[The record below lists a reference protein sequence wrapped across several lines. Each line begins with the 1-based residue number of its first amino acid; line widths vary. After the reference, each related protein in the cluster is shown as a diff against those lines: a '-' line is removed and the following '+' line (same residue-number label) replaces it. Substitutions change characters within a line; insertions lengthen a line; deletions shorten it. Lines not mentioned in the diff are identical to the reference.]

1 MSTVLKIAD
10 VVTAD
15 DHLPA
20 RARSSVKLP
29 AKDDT
34 LWKLVIGPFEDFYN
48 HLVKNA
54 MFLAG
59 APRGLLLRISLRLGK
74 VERCLVATGRE
85 GEENDDEAN
94 GAAHGDADG

>member
-54 MFLAG
+54 MFRLRAMIRS
-59 APRGLLLRISLRLGK
+59 APSRPASRPKIWVTRAS
-74 VERCLVATGRE
+74 VEARKS
-85 GEENDDEAN
+85 
-94 GAAHGDADG
+94 